1 MIVPGSRAVQLL
13 LGTPR
18 LAPGRHFFMA
28 ACRSPDMAVPAA
40 SGVPTDCQH
49 LASPSSEN
57 LLLFS
62 ESPMRQWS
70 GRGIATNAGADEPPA
85 APAIVLTPAEVPVA
99 AEPER
104 EATPQRSEA
113 AAPPQSAMVMYL
125 RKALRDLVEA
135 RNEAKAPHTVEV
147 LTRHVVVAYSE
158 AAPADH
164 QHFFRILA
172 DEHGV
177 DHAKVAS
184 AASELSG
191 MQEGAQQ
198 LKREEALAAL
208 LQPDYV
214 WIFKQLGRTEG
225 GVKFLV
231 DMRAHLLRVLSATD
245 ASDPAAALLRS
256 LGSALKELIALWFS
270 VGFLQLERITWQ
282 SPCGMLE
289 KVSEYEAVHPVRNW
303 TDLKRRVGPYRRC
316 FVFTHNAMPSE
327 PVVVL
332 HTALTPDISSS
343 IQDIVRKPR
352 RFSLSEYLQGG
363 AEDMLLNDEDPA
375 QITSAIFYSISSTQK
390 GLQGIEL
397 GNYLIKRV
405 VRELLA
411 EYPHLSQFSSLSPI
425 PGFKSWLTTEINK
438 AERGQCELL
447 KPEEWAELAQLAEAD
462 GPADALRQ
470 LRRLVGSCGWL
481 EEDGQLCELLRP
493 PLMRLCARYL
503 YREKRRGSA
512 LDSVAN
518 FHLRNGAV
526 MWRLNWRADLTPR
539 GLTNSCGIMVNYR
552 YFLDQTQH
560 NSEQYLSTQTIAA
573 SESIREMAEA
583 AASLARARAAL

>member
-1 MIVPGSRAVQLL
+1 MVQNTNTDSVDYFVENGIKIDDIQSDDAEQQVLLQRGSENKFALPGMIVPGSRAVQLL

-352 RFSLSEYLQGG
+352 RFSWEPETLAIDIHTAAGTQQNSTPLDGDLYVARST
-363 AEDMLLNDEDPA
+363 AEMGQQCPWSRAAAQYNELPPDLPPLPA
-375 QITSAIFYSISSTQK
+375 PTFQSALKHHPPS
-390 GLQGIEL
+390 G
-397 GNYLIKRV
+397 
-405 VRELLA
+405 
-411 EYPHLSQFSSLSPI
+411 SQALYYYFSASALSP
-425 PGFKSWLTTEINK
+425 
-438 AERGQCELL
+438 A
-447 KPEEWAELAQLAEAD
+447 
-462 GPADALRQ
+462 
-470 LRRLVGSCGWL
+470 
-481 EEDGQLCELLRP
+481 
-493 PLMRLCARYL
+493 AR
-503 YREKRRGSA
+503 
-512 LDSVAN
+512 
-518 FHLRNGAV
+518 
-526 MWRLNWRADLTPR
+526 
-539 GLTNSCGIMVNYR
+539 
-552 YFLDQTQH
+552 
-560 NSEQYLSTQTIAA
+560 
-573 SESIREMAEA
+573 
-583 AASLARARAAL
+583 